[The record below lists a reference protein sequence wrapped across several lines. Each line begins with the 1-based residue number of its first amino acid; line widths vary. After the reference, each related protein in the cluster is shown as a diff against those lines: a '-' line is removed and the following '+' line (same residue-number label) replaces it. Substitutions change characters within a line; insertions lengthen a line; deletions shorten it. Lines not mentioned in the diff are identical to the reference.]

1 MINVQIHETT
11 LLNLFMDRLE
21 YWTTD
26 SDVLELY
33 ENYLKELIECG
44 CFEGEELYVDL
55 IIDNLYIN
63 DTAVTNKEGLSTDY
77 FIETNEDERILA
89 SNEDKDL
96 YLVSTY

>member
-1 MINVQIHETT
+1 MINVKIDETT
-11 LLNLFMDRLE
+11 LLNLFMERLE

-33 ENYLKELIECG
+33 EEYLKDLIYSG
-44 CFEGEELYVDL
+44 CFEDVELDVDL
-55 IIDNLYIN
+55 IVDNLYIN
-63 DTAVTNKEGLSTDY
+63 DTAVTDKEGLSEQYSIEVDDY
-77 FIETNEDERILA
+77 DKILA

>member
-1 MINVQIHETT
+1 MINVKINETT

-26 SDVLELY
+26 ANVLELY
-33 ENYLKELIECG
+33 KSYLKDLIDCG

-63 DTAVTNKEGLSTDY
+63 DTAVTNREGLSEQYNIDVASS
-77 FIETNEDERILA
+77 DKILA
-89 SNEDKDL
+89 SDEDNDL
-96 YLVSTY
+96 YLISIY

>member
-1 MINVQIHETT
+1 MINVKIDETT
-11 LLNLFMDRLE
+11 LLNLFMERLE

-33 ENYLKELIECG
+33 EEYLKDLIYSG
-44 CFEGEELYVDL
+44 CFEDVELYVDL
-55 IIDNLYIN
+55 IVDNLYIN
-63 DTAVTNKEGLSTDY
+63 DTAVTDKKGLSEQYNIEVDDY
-77 FIETNEDERILA
+77 DKILA

>member
-1 MINVQIHETT
+1 MINVKIHETT
-11 LLNLFMDRLE
+11 LLNLFMQRLE

-26 SDVLELY
+26 NDVLELY
-33 ENYLKELIECG
+33 ESYLKELIDCG

-63 DTAVTNKEGLSTDY
+63 DTAVVNKEDAKNQY
-77 FIETNEDERILA
+77 NIETDDDDKILA